1 MLQCQNAIY
10 GTMVASLLHYK
21 KFCASLFREGFE
33 PKPYDPCVFNR
44 MVNGKQQ
51 TVLFHVDDCKI
62 SHVDKK
68 VNDEFIEALRKEYES
83 IFEDG
88 TGKMKVHEGKVSQ
101 CLGMTLDFS
110 VDGQV
115 KITMPG
121 YIQECIE
128 LFEEIAPKERGSK
141 SSAAPKDL
149 FLVNANAEKT
159 ESLQEATIP
168 PSCGEDALCY

>member
-1 MLQCQNAIY
+1 MLEIAPECYSEYVTVDKKGVKQLMLQCQNAIY
-10 GTMVASLLHYK
+10 GTMVASLLYCE
-21 KFCASLFREGFE
+21 KFCATLIREGFE
-33 PKPYDPCVFNR
+33 CNPYDPCVFNQ

-62 SHVDKK
+62 SHVNKK
-68 VNDEFIEALRKEYES
+68 VNDKFINVLRKEYES

-88 TGKMKVHEGKVSQ
+88 TGKMKVHRGKVLQ

-121 YIQECIE
+121 YIRECIE

-141 SSAAPKDL
+141 SSAAP
-149 FLVNANAEKT
+149 
-159 ESLQEATIP
+159 
-168 PSCGEDALCY
+168 